1 MTQTFM
7 ANPEFLHL
15 DGPGGRTLYG
25 CDQDWF
31 ASFWQ
36 RKAGCGPCTL
46 ANIMRYLGRAGKL
59 SQPAVLEGVTSC
71 QALMEEMWGYVT
83 PGMMGLNSTAR
94 FAQGAAQ
101 ALEKAGGQLTPAALD
116 IDQKASQEESAR
128 SAAEFIAA
136 GLMQAPVAFLNLLR
150 RQLGPLEPW
159 HWVTV
164 VGLSRSEEDATLH
177 IYDNGLRFDLSLSR
191 WLLAGGNGGFV
202 SFA

>member
-59 SQPAVLEGVTSC
+59 SRPAVLEGVTNC
-71 QALMEEMWGYVT
+71 QT
-83 PGMMGLNSTAR
+83 
-94 FAQGAAQ
+94 
-101 ALEKAGGQLTPAALD
+101 LTEG
-116 IDQKASQEESAR
+116 I
-128 SAAEFIAA
+128 
-136 GLMQAPVAFLNLLR
+136 
-150 RQLGPLEPW
+150 
-159 HWVTV
+159 
-164 VGLSRSEEDATLH
+164 
-177 IYDNGLRFDLSLSR
+177 
-191 WLLAGGNGGFV
+191 
-202 SFA
+202 